1 MKTGMEL
8 PLIGL
13 VFVLGLVVLWNVW
26 SGYQVDIAAAQVQA
40 TAVGGALTA
49 PAMLG
54 VEMVVKAALG
64 LVLGG
69 VVTAGIAQGVAWA
82 RRRMKTG
89 RAWRGGPNA
98 RWQGAQVAQP
108 EPGPRMPSEAQVYRA
123 MLLNQYKQQGGAR
136 PDWAYKPQED
146 DDDEPV
152 FRI

>member
-13 VFVLGLVVLWNVW
+13 AFVLGLVVLWNVW

-69 VVTAGIAQGVAWA
+69 VVTAGIAQGVAWL
-82 RRRMKTG
+82 RSRYG
-89 RAWRGGPNA
+89 
-98 RWQGAQVAQP
+98 
-108 EPGPRMPSEAQVYRA
+108 
-123 MLLNQYKQQGGAR
+123 LR
-136 PDWAYKPQED
+136 PTRPAAG
-146 DDDEPV
+146 
-152 FRI
+152 